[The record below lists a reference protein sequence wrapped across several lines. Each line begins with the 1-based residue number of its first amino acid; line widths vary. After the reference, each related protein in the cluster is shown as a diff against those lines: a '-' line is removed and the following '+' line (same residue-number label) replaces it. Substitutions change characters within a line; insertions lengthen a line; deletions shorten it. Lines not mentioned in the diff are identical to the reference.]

1 MLTFKTLVVH
11 KKDYASKNNRTKFSG
26 ISLTVHREV
35 CQEKTMKTR
44 ERKQVKTHGEKFPE
58 YMEKR
63 FKKTCEVQGS
73 EACKFEDNK
82 QNK

>member
-1 MLTFKTLVVH
+1 MLQKTIEQILVLCPEQYTE
-11 KKDYASKNNRTKFSG
+11 KFARKN
-26 ISLTVHREV
+26 
-35 CQEKTMKTR
+35 TMKIR
-44 ERKQVKTHGEKFPE
+44 ERKQLKTHGEKFPG

-82 QNK
+82 PNK